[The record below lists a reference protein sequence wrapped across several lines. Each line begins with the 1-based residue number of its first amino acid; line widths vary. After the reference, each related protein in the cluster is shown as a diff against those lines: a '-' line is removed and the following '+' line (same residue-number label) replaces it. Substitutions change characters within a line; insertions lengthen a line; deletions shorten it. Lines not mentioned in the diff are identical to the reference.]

1 MQIKHL
7 IYNAIFTYTYNAY
20 FHESLVPHESPK
32 PMHHHVQLPKEH
44 ELYRVFDSLV
54 FEDEDVH
61 TREEGIDTSGQLNP
75 DQTKDL
81 L

>member
-1 MQIKHL
+1 MDI
-7 IYNAIFTYTYNAY
+7 
-20 FHESLVPHESPK
+20 EVPHEFPK
-32 PMHHHVQLPKEH
+32 PMHLQQLPKEH

-61 TREEGIDTSGQLNP
+61 TREEGIDTRGDMNP

-81 L
+81 M

>member
-1 MQIKHL
+1 MSMYTCTYIYIQIY
-7 IYNAIFTYTYNAY
+7 IYKSWTLKSHMSFPNRCICSNLT
-20 FHESLVPHESPK
+20 
-32 PMHHHVQLPKEH
+32 KEH

-61 TREEGIDTSGQLNP
+61 TREEGIDTRGDMNP

-81 L
+81 M